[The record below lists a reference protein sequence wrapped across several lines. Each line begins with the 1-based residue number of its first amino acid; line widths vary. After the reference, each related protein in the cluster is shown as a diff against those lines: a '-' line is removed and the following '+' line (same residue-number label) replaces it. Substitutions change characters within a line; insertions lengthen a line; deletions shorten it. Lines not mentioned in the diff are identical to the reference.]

1 MNRVLK
7 PPFWKLHARQI
18 LLIALAALMIYDVFG
33 THGLACFER
42 VLRRL
47 ADQLLYAADRQI
59 ASRVGPQ
66 LQRDEHQQ
74 GDGQVIDGD
83 LCQQLSSAHALPPLV
98 MLVFMPVMMVV
109 MMLVL
114 ADRITG
120 NRLEHAEML
129 G

>member
-1 MNRVLK
+1 
-7 PPFWKLHARQI
+7 
-18 LLIALAALMIYDVFG
+18 VFG

-109 MMLVL
+109 MMMMVFYRMVRSIFGLV
-114 ADRITG
+114 AFFSFFTTFNGTIPSK
-120 NRLEHAEML
+120 AYYSY
-129 G
+129 